1 MNKMMSGFEVQPAV
15 TRFLKGPL
23 KMLIGGEWV
32 DAQSGETIDVFDPA
46 TGERLGAVPSAGEAD
61 VDKAVRAARTAFES
75 GPWRSMQPAER
86 GRIVWRIGELLLE
99 NAAELAEI
107 ESIDNGKPAA
117 IAQAADIPI
126 AADVFQYHAGW
137 ATKLYGRSVEPSVS
151 YMPGTRWHAY
161 TRREPVGVCGQIIPW
176 NFPLLMAAFKL
187 APALATGN
195 VVVLKVAEDT
205 PLSAIRMGQLMQE
218 AGVPDGVLNIIT
230 GYGETAGAAVAGHP
244 DVDKV
249 AFTGSTEVGKLIVN
263 AAKGNLKNVSL
274 ELGGKSP
281 NIILNDADLEKAIPG
296 AAEAIFFNH
305 GQCCTAGSRLF
316 VQSDIYDKVMEGLT
330 DYAKSIKLGPGLDP
344 DTAMGPLV
352 SAKQLERVQG
362 YVENGKKAGAQAI
375 TGGQRVGDKGHFF
388 APTLMAD
395 VDDKMEVYREEIF
408 GPVVCVTRFD
418 EADAQLL
425 ARANDSIYGLAAG
438 VWTRDLEKAHR
449 LAAGLRAG
457 TVWVNT
463 YNAFDPSLPFGGF
476 KQSGWGREN
485 GGEVLEHYLEPK
497 AVAIALGE

>member
-1 MNKMMSGFEVQPAV
+1 MNKMASGFEVQPAV
-15 TRFLKGPL
+15 TTFLKGPL
-23 KMLIGGEWV
+23 RMLIGGQWV
-32 DAQSGETIDVFDPA
+32 DAASGESLEVFDPA
-46 TGERLGAVPSAGEAD
+46 TGERLGAVPSAGPED
-61 VDKAVRAARTAFES
+61 VDRAVRAARTAFED
-75 GPWRSMQPAER
+75 GPWRRMQPAER
-86 GRIVWRIGELLLE
+86 ARIVWRIGELLLE

-107 ESIDNGKPAA
+107 ESIDNGKPSAV
-117 IAQAADIPI
+117 AQAADIPI

-151 YMPGTRWHAY
+151 YMPGMRWHAY

-205 PLSAIRMGQLMQE
+205 PLSAIRLGQLLQE
-218 AGVPDGVLNIIT
+218 AGVPDGVVNIIT
-230 GYGETAGAAVAGHP
+230 GYGETAGAPLAAHP

-249 AFTGSTEVGKLIVN
+249 AFTGSTEVGKLIVD
-263 AAKGNLKNVSL
+263 AARGNLKNVSL

-281 NIILNDADLEKAIPG
+281 TIILNDADLEKAIPG
-296 AAEAIFFNH
+296 AAEAAFFNH
-305 GQCCTAGSRLF
+305 GQCCTAGTRLF
-316 VQSDIYDKVMEGLT
+316 VQSGVYDKVMEGLA
-330 DYAKSIKLGPGLDP
+330 DYAKNIQLGPGLDP

-352 SAKQLERVQG
+352 SAKQLERVKG
-362 YVENGKKAGAQAI
+362 YVESGKSAGARPVV
-375 TGGQRVGDKGHFF
+375 GGDRVGDKGYFF
-388 APTLMAD
+388 SPTVLAE
-395 VDDKMEVYREEIF
+395 VDDQMAVYREEIF
-408 GPVVCVTRFD
+408 GPVVCASRFD
-418 EADAQLL
+418 EVDAQLM

-438 VWTRDLEKAHR
+438 IWTRDLEKAHS

-485 GGEVLEHYLEPK
+485 GDEVLEHYLEPK